1 MQGEQAVELTS
12 GVFERMKPAKII
24 KEHTKDIVGLD
35 FSDDGEILYVA
46 DSQTLNV
53 FLTSTAQSYRK
64 LFMKIHEIE
73 QISHTHNNS
82 AILVATKKNHL
93 ILYWSIHENRVI
105 KMFKGHT
112 DSITNLMINPK
123 DDYFLTTSN
132 DNTMRIWNLNSK
144 AQGNH
149 HVIQS
154 ASSNSA
160 WKLKACPPSLLPASI
175 PLASPLRL
183 HGRSNRRTNKS

>member
-1 MQGEQAVELTS
+1 MQGEQAVELTG

-35 FSDDGEILYVA
+35 FSDDGQILYVA

-53 FLTSTAQSYRK
+53 FLTSSAQSYRK

-82 AILVATKKNHL
+82 AVLVATKKNHL

-105 KMFKGHT
+105 KMFKGHS
-112 DSITNLMINPK
+112 DSITNLMISPK

-149 HVIQS
+149 TDNQS
-154 ASSNSA
+154 ATSNSA
-160 WKLKACPPSLLPASI
+160 
-175 PLASPLRL
+175 
-183 HGRSNRRTNKS
+183 